1 MKPLISETQ
10 DIDTLQELGRASVQI
25 VHDLKNQLNGLKLY
39 ATFLRKR
46 MEKSERPADE
56 QETIL
61 KLINGLER
69 AAADMTALVR
79 YGRPVELRRQSSV
92 DLVKILTTITT
103 SDGFSPSSIRLEPP
117 TGALEGEFDTV
128 AITEALKAITAGASA
143 LRRAEDNDAL
153 LVYLRRDEEK
163 ADAHMAVIEWRG
175 VRSTE
180 GVDPFHSFVGSDA
193 LRMTLA
199 ARIIQAHGGEATHD
213 TGLLR
218 VRLPVKQRDEG

>member
-79 YGRPVELRRQSSV
+79 YGRPVELRRQPHV
-92 DLVKILTTITT
+92 DLVKILTTIIQ
-103 SDGFSPSSIRLEPP
+103 SDGLGPSSIHLEPP
-117 TGALEGEFDTV
+117 TATLEGEFDTQ
-128 AITEALKAITAGASA
+128 AITEALKTITAGASN
-143 LRRAEDNDAL
+143 LRRPEDNDAL
-153 LVYLRRDEEK
+153 LVYLRREET
-163 ADAHMAVIEWRG
+163 APVHMAVIEWRG
-175 VRSTE
+175 VRLTD
-180 GVDPFHSFVGSDA
+180 GVDPFHSFVGSDG
-193 LRMTLA
+193 LRLSLA
-199 ARIIQAHGGEATHD
+199 AKIIAAHGGEATPD

-218 VRLPVKQRDEG
+218 VRLPIKQRDEG